1 MYLTED
7 SLSDLNL
14 DSLLGVVDNATGGL
28 ITNTGQD
35 LIDKGANE
43 LGITGETRSI
53 VDQGLE
59 IGKSLLTGG
68 GNSSSSG
75 GSSQSSSP
83 PTPPTQSPP
92 ELPPET
98 VQTINRIVDNNTT
111 ESASPP
117 IMQESSSMAPMQ
129 TATGFFKRIPP
140 VGYGLLGGA
149 VVYGITKRLGI
160 SAMATVATA
169 LLGIQIQRRV

>member
-53 VDQGLE
+53 VDQGLN
-59 IGKSLLTGG
+59 IGKSLFSGG
-68 GNSSSSG
+68 GSSSSSG
-75 GSSQSSSP
+75 GGAQISTP
-83 PTPPTQSPP
+83 PPTQSPP

-98 VQTINRIVDNNTT
+98 VQTINRIIDNNTT